1 MKPFNIAQVLADAGV
16 NNDTSARKQ
25 IEYIPI
31 GQIEADP
38 GNFYD
43 LPKLEEL
50 ANSISIIG
58 LQEPVVVR
66 PVEDGRYR
74 IISGHRRTA
83 ALRILIDRGEHD
95 DKVMCIVERQQESEA
110 LTQLKL
116 IMGNSENRVL
126 TSAEQARQVE
136 ETQQLIYQLKQ
147 EGFDFP
153 GRVRDYVSDICKIS
167 TGKIARLK
175 VIRDGLAAEF
185 VPSYESGE
193 LSESTAY
200 ELSRMSQDEQNIIF
214 SVHGDKKKQL
224 YSYSFSHIAKEM
236 QKASESI
243 PSKAC
248 PASVSGFACEEL
260 KARKTAAAKLH
271 SWESLVCK
279 ANTCCL
285 DCNCLPSCSHPCAEA
300 KGKQRALRKISKDAE
315 KESARR
321 VEEQR
326 QPAVDAITE
335 SWKRMCSLAKDKGI
349 DAKSVFT
356 ACRGWS
362 CPSDCDDMLKYAEG
376 QKKFA
381 FNDSMP
387 GNISYGSTRKL
398 IATADLL
405 GCSIDY
411 LLGRTDV
418 KGVADAPAADPEK
431 CVKVDTWHTGDPP
444 APGDYIGLIRYTE
457 KGRLVPDDVERK
469 EGQWLLSGLP
479 IDDAGITLVCWTKYP
494 KLPKSPL
501 NSAVPVSDVPAA
513 DPENVSTLT
522 PDSAYADSCI
532 TGMSGSGRCGAAH
545 YCSEPHDCCLQCDMD
560 CSARCGWIGSEE
572 DT

>member
-214 SVHGDKKKQL
+214 SVHGDKKKQF

-236 QKASESI
+236 QKAYESI

-248 PASVSGFACEEL
+248 PARDGCFTCEEL

-300 KGKQRALRKISKDAE
+300 KGKQRALRKVSKDAE

-335 SWKRMCSLAKDKGI
+335 SWKRMCSLAKEKGI
-349 DAKSVFT
+349 NANSVFT

-362 CPSDCDDMLKYAEG
+362 CPSDCEDMLKYAEG

-387 GNISYGSTRKL
+387 GMLSYETAKKL
-398 IATADLL
+398 VATADLL

-418 KGVADAPAADPEK
+418 KGLAAAPADESEK
-431 CVKVDTWHTGDPP
+431 CVKVDTWNTGDPP
-444 APGDYIGLIRYTE
+444 KPGWYICHIEVDGVDAPQYHKHWYGGKTWQGL
-457 KGRLVPDDVERK
+457 VDDIETVTH
-469 EGQWLLSGLP
+469 W
-479 IDDAGITLVCWTKYP
+479 
-494 KLPKSPL
+494 
-501 NSAVPVSDVPAA
+501 VPV
-513 DPENVSTLT
+513 L
-522 PDSAYADSCI
+522 
-532 TGMSGSGRCGAAH
+532 
-545 YCSEPHDCCLQCDMD
+545 
-560 CSARCGWIGSEE
+560 EE
-572 DT
+572 DE

>member
-1 MKPFNIAQVLADAGV
+1 MKSFNIAQVLADAGV

-43 LPKLEEL
+43 LPKLKEL

-175 VIRDGLAAEF
+175 VIRSQLVPGFLNLWEAGKLKDSVAYALAKQPPVRQNAVKHSQMDVPGRDEF
-185 VPSYESGE
+185 PC
-193 LSESTAY
+193 SEEWLEY
-200 ELSRMSQDEQNIIF
+200 IF
-214 SVHGDKKKQL
+214 SAMDKVESDCKQL
-224 YSYSFSHIAKEM
+224 SCDDTTLGNCDHVAVRVNRAASIGRFGSLPCSRCCKNCFSLQSCSFSCGHADGIKAERKAVEKAANQRAKEE
-236 QKASESI
+236 QKERDRPKKDILADVYSRV
-243 PSKAC
+243 K
-248 PASVSGFACEEL
+248 EL
-260 KARKTAAAKLH
+260 R
-271 SWESLVCK
+271 
-279 ANTCCL
+279 
-285 DCNCLPSCSHPCAEA
+285 
-300 KGKQRALRKISKDAE
+300 AE
-315 KESARR
+315 KEISAPDFCKASSGYDCKS
-321 VEEQR
+321 E
-326 QPAVDAITE
+326 
-335 SWKRMCSLAKDKGI
+335 I
-349 DAKSVFT
+349 DALSELESGKVQLT
-356 ACRGWS
+356 KRLPGGIW
-362 CPSDCDDMLKYAEG
+362 PDE
-376 QKKFA
+376 A
-381 FNDSMP
+381 F
-387 GNISYGSTRKL
+387 RL

-418 KGVADAPAADPEK
+418 KGVAAAPAAAPEKCVNVDTWHTGNPPDPGEYIVYGFWDGVEACCMATWHDDVWDMDTVYLDSVSAWAYPPHKAVPASDVHAADPGK
-431 CVKVDTWHTGDPP
+431 CVKVDTWHTGYPP
-444 APGDYIGLIRYTE
+444 EPGWYICRIEVDGVDAPQYHKHWYGGKTWQGL
-457 KGRLVPDDVERK
+457 VDDIETVTN
-469 EGQWLLSGLP
+469 W
-479 IDDAGITLVCWTKYP
+479 
-494 KLPKSPL
+494 
-501 NSAVPVSDVPAA
+501 VPV
-513 DPENVSTLT
+513 L
-522 PDSAYADSCI
+522 
-532 TGMSGSGRCGAAH
+532 
-545 YCSEPHDCCLQCDMD
+545 
-560 CSARCGWIGSEE
+560 EE
-572 DT
+572 DE

>member
-83 ALRILIDRGEHD
+83 ALRILNDRGEHD

-136 ETQQLIYQLKQ
+136 ETQQLIYQLKE

-236 QKASESI
+236 QKAYESI

-248 PASVSGFACEEL
+248 PARDGCFACEEL

-285 DCNCLPSCSHPCAEA
+285 DCNCLPSCTHPCVEA
-300 KGKQRALRKISKDAE
+300 KGKQRALRKVSKDAE

-362 CPSDCDDMLKYAEG
+362 CPSDSDDLTKYAEG
-376 QKKFA
+376 NRKFA

-387 GNISYGSTRKL
+387 GNLPYESARKL

-418 KGVADAPAADPEK
+418 KGLVATPAAEPEK
-431 CVKVDTWHTGDPP
+431 CVKVDTWHTGSPP
-444 APGDYIGLIRYTE
+444 APGCYIAYGLWDGEEACDMAAWYDDEWDMDTVCLDSISAWAYP
-457 KGRLVPDDVERK
+457 PDR
-469 EGQWLLSGLP
+469 
-479 IDDAGITLVCWTKYP
+479 
-494 KLPKSPL
+494 
-501 NSAVPVSDVPAA
+501 AVPASDVPDAE
-513 DPENVSTLT
+513 PEKCVKFDTWH
-522 PDSAYADSCI
+522 
-532 TGMSGSGRCGAAH
+532 TGNPP
-545 YCSEPHDCCLQCDMD
+545 EP
-560 CSARCGWIGSEE
+560 GWYICRIEVDGVDKPQYHKHWYGGKTWQGLVDDIETVTHWVPVLEE
-572 DT
+572 DE

>member
-136 ETQQLIYQLKQ
+136 ETQQLIYQLKE

-167 TGKIARLK
+167 TGKIARLN
-175 VIRDGLAAEF
+175 VIRSQLVPGFLNLWEAGKLKDSVAYALAKQPPVRQNAVKHFQMDGPGRDEFPCSEDWLENIFSAMDKVESDCKLLSCDDTTLGNCDHVTVRVNRAASIGRYGWMSCHLCCKDCAFLQGCSFSCGNADGIKAEKKAVEKAANQRAKEEQKERDRPKKDILADVYSRVKDLRAEKAISAPDF
-185 VPSYESGE
+185 CKTSSGYDCKSEIDALSDLESGKVQ
-193 LSESTAY
+193 LTKR
-200 ELSRMSQDEQNIIF
+200 LPGGIWPDE
-214 SVHGDKKKQL
+214 
-224 YSYSFSHIAKEM
+224 
-236 QKASESI
+236 
-243 PSKAC
+243 
-248 PASVSGFACEEL
+248 
-260 KARKTAAAKLH
+260 
-271 SWESLVCK
+271 
-279 ANTCCL
+279 
-285 DCNCLPSCSHPCAEA
+285 
-300 KGKQRALRKISKDAE
+300 
-315 KESARR
+315 
-321 VEEQR
+321 
-326 QPAVDAITE
+326 
-335 SWKRMCSLAKDKGI
+335 
-349 DAKSVFT
+349 
-356 ACRGWS
+356 
-362 CPSDCDDMLKYAEG
+362 
-376 QKKFA
+376 A
-381 FNDSMP
+381 F
-387 GNISYGSTRKL
+387 RL

-418 KGVADAPAADPEK
+418 KGVAAAPAAYPEK
-431 CVKVDTWHTGDPP
+431 CVKVDTWNTGDPP
-444 APGDYIGLIRYTE
+444 EPGDYIGLIRYTE
-457 KGRLVPDDVERK
+457 KGRLVPDEVERK

-494 KLPKSPL
+494 ELPKSPL
-501 NSAVPVSDVPAA
+501 NSAVPVSDVPVS

-522 PDSAYADSCI
+522 PDSSYEDSCI
-532 TGMSGSGRCGAAH
+532 TGMSSSGRCGAAH
-545 YCSEPHDCCLQCDMD
+545 YCSEPHDCCLQCDKD
-560 CSARCGWIGSEE
+560 CTARCGWICNEE
-572 DT
+572 DA

>member
-16 NNDTSARKQ
+16 NSDTSARKQ

-50 ANSISIIG
+50 ANSISLIG

-66 PVEDGRYR
+66 PVEDDRYR

-175 VIRDGLAAEF
+175 VIRDGLADCFRE
-185 VPSYESGE
+185 SYESGA
-193 LSESTAY
+193 LGESTAY
-200 ELSRMSQDEQNIIF
+200 ELARMSNTDQTIIF
-214 SVHGDKKKQL
+214 SSYKGKENTLYAGTVSNIATQMEKAKK
-224 YSYSFSHIAKEM
+224 
-236 QKASESI
+236 SI
-243 PSKAC
+243 PSSSCKSLGYFC
-248 PASVSGFACEEL
+248 PEL
-260 KARKTAAAKLH
+260 ANRKNQAAKLS
-271 SWESLVCK
+271 SWNALSCK
-279 ANTCCL
+279 ENTCCL
-285 DCNCLPSCSHPCAEA
+285 DCWYLQNCTHPCAEA
-300 KGKQRALRKISKDAE
+300 KAKQKELRKVSKDAE

-335 SWKRMCSLAKDKGI
+335 SWKRMCSLANDKGI

-362 CPSDCDDMLKYAEG
+362 CSSDPDDLTKYAEG
-376 QKKFA
+376 NRKFA

-387 GNISYGSTRKL
+387 GNLPYESARKL

-418 KGVADAPAADPEK
+418 KGLAATPAAEPEK
-431 CVKVDTWHTGDPP
+431 CVNIDTWHTGEPP
-444 APGDYIGLIRYTE
+444 EPGDYIGLIRYTE
-457 KGRLVPDDVERK
+457 KGRLVPDEVERK
-469 EGQWLLSGLP
+469 EGQWLLSGFPIEDGDITIVFWTEYPELP
-479 IDDAGITLVCWTKYP
+479 TST
-494 KLPKSPL
+494 L
-501 NSAVPVSDVPAA
+501 NSSAPVSDVPAV
-513 DPENVSTLT
+513 DSENVSTLT
-522 PDSAYADSCI
+522 PDSAYEDSCI

-545 YCSEPHDCCLQCDMD
+545 YCSEPHDCCLQCDKD
-560 CSARCGWIGSEE
+560 CSARCGWIGSKE

>member
-66 PVEDGRYR
+66 PVDDGRYR

-167 TGKIARLK
+167 TGKIARLN
-175 VIRDGLAAEF
+175 VIRSQLVPGFLNLWEAGKLKDSVAYALAKQPPVRQNAVKHFQMDGPGRDEF
-185 VPSYESGE
+185 PC
-193 LSESTAY
+193 SEDWL
-200 ELSRMSQDEQNIIF
+200 ENIF
-214 SVHGDKKKQL
+214 SAMDKVESDCKQL
-224 YSYSFSHIAKEM
+224 SCDDSTLGNCDHVAVRVNMAAFIGRYGWISCFRCCKDCASLQGCSFSCGHADGIKAERKAVEKAANQRAKEE
-236 QKASESI
+236 QKERDRPKKDILADVYSRV
-243 PSKAC
+243 K
-248 PASVSGFACEEL
+248 EL
-260 KARKTAAAKLH
+260 R
-271 SWESLVCK
+271 
-279 ANTCCL
+279 
-285 DCNCLPSCSHPCAEA
+285 
-300 KGKQRALRKISKDAE
+300 AE
-315 KESARR
+315 KEISAPDFCKASSGYDCKS
-321 VEEQR
+321 E
-326 QPAVDAITE
+326 
-335 SWKRMCSLAKDKGI
+335 I
-349 DAKSVFT
+349 DALSELEAGKVQLT
-356 ACRGWS
+356 KRLPGGIW
-362 CPSDCDDMLKYAEG
+362 PDE
-376 QKKFA
+376 A
-381 FNDSMP
+381 F
-387 GNISYGSTRKL
+387 RL

-418 KGVADAPAADPEK
+418 KDVAAAPSADPEK
-431 CVKVDTWHTGDPP
+431 CVKVDTWHTGTPP
-444 APGDYIGLIRYTE
+444 KPGDYIAYGFWDGEEACDMATWNEDGWDMDTVCLDSISAWAYP
-457 KGRLVPDDVERK
+457 PDK
-469 EGQWLLSGLP
+469 
-479 IDDAGITLVCWTKYP
+479 
-494 KLPKSPL
+494 
-501 NSAVPVSDVPAA
+501 AVPVSEAPAYEPEKCVKVDTWHTGTPPDPGWYICRIEVDGVDAPQYHKHWYGGRTWQGLVDDIETVTHWVPVLEG
-513 DPENVSTLT
+513 DE
-522 PDSAYADSCI
+522 
-532 TGMSGSGRCGAAH
+532 
-545 YCSEPHDCCLQCDMD
+545 
-560 CSARCGWIGSEE
+560 
-572 DT
+572 

>member
-43 LPKLEEL
+43 LPKLAEL

-175 VIRDGLAAEF
+175 VIRDGLAAVF

-285 DCNCLPSCSHPCAEA
+285 DCNCLPSCTHPCVEA
-300 KGKQRALRKISKDAE
+300 KGKQRALRKVSKDAE

-326 QPAVDAITE
+326 RPAVDAITE

-356 ACRGWS
+356 ICRGWS

-381 FNDSMP
+381 FNDPMP
-387 GNISYGSTRKL
+387 GNLPYESTRKL

-418 KGVADAPAADPEK
+418 KGVAAAPAAEPEK
-431 CVKVDTWHTGDPP
+431 CVKVDTWHTGEPP
-444 APGDYIGLIRYTE
+444 EPGTYIGLIRYTAT
-457 KGRLVPDDVERK
+457 GSLVPDEVER
-469 EGQWLLSGLP
+469 EDGQWLLCGLP
-479 IDDAGITLVCWTKYP
+479 IDDADFTVVCWTEYP
-494 KLPKSPL
+494 ELPESPL
-501 NSAVPVSDVPAA
+501 NSAVPASDVPAA
-513 DPENVSTLT
+513 DYENVSTLT
-522 PDSAYADSCI
+522 PDSAYEDSCI
-532 TGMSGSGRCGAAH
+532 TGMSGSGRCGAAY
-545 YCSEPHDCCLQCDMD
+545 YCSEPHDCCLQCDKD
-560 CSARCGWIGSEE
+560 CTARCGWIGSKE

>member
-167 TGKIARLK
+167 TGKIARLN
-175 VIRDGLAAEF
+175 VIRSQLVPGFLNLWEAGKLKDSVAYALAKQPPVRQNAVKHSQMDGPGRDEF
-185 VPSYESGE
+185 PC
-193 LSESTAY
+193 SEDWL
-200 ELSRMSQDEQNIIF
+200 ENIF
-214 SVHGDKKKQL
+214 SAMDKVESDCKQL
-224 YSYSFSHIAKEM
+224 SCADTTLGTCDHVAVRVNRAASISRYSWMPCHRCCKDCASLQGCSFSCGHADGIKAERKAVEKAANQRAKEE
-236 QKASESI
+236 QKERDRPKKDILADVYSRV
-243 PSKAC
+243 K
-248 PASVSGFACEEL
+248 EL
-260 KARKTAAAKLH
+260 R
-271 SWESLVCK
+271 
-279 ANTCCL
+279 
-285 DCNCLPSCSHPCAEA
+285 
-300 KGKQRALRKISKDAE
+300 AE
-315 KESARR
+315 KEISA
-321 VEEQR
+321 
-326 QPAVDAITE
+326 PDFCKASSGYDCE
-335 SWKRMCSLAKDKGI
+335 SEI
-349 DAKSVFT
+349 DALSELESGKVQLT
-356 ACRGWS
+356 KRLPGGIW
-362 CPSDCDDMLKYAEG
+362 PDE
-376 QKKFA
+376 A
-381 FNDSMP
+381 F
-387 GNISYGSTRKL
+387 RL

-418 KGVADAPAADPEK
+418 KGVADAPAAEREK
-431 CVKVDTWHTGDPP
+431 CVKVDTWHTGNPP
-444 APGDYIGLIRYTE
+444 APGDYIAYGLLGGEEACDVATWYEDGWDMDTVCLDSISAWAYP
-457 KGRLVPDDVERK
+457 PDK
-469 EGQWLLSGLP
+469 
-479 IDDAGITLVCWTKYP
+479 
-494 KLPKSPL
+494 
-501 NSAVPVSDVPAA
+501 AVPVSNVPAA

-522 PDSAYADSCI
+522 PDSAYEDCCI
-532 TGMSGSGRCGAAH
+532 TGMSGSGRCCSAY
-545 YCSEPHDCCLQCDMD
+545 YCSEPHDCCLQCDED
-560 CSARCGWIGSEE
+560 CNIRCGWIGSKE
-572 DT
+572 DA

>member
-16 NNDTSARKQ
+16 NSDTSARKQ

-95 DKVMCIVERQQESEA
+95 DKVMCIVERQQKSEA

-153 GRVRDYVSDICKIS
+153 GRVRDWVSDICKIS
-167 TGKIARLK
+167 TGKIARLN
-175 VIRDGLAAEF
+175 VIRSQLVPGFLNLWEAGKLKDSVAYALAKQPPVRQNAVKHSQMDVLGRDEF
-185 VPSYESGE
+185 PC
-193 LSESTAY
+193 SE
-200 ELSRMSQDEQNIIF
+200 EWLENIF
-214 SVHGDKKKQL
+214 SAMDKVESDCKLLSCDDTTLGNCDHVAVRVNRAASISRYGWMSCCTRCCKDCASLQNC
-224 YSYSFSHIAKEM
+224 SFSCGHADGIKAERKAVEKAANQRAKEE
-236 QKASESI
+236 QKERDRPKKDILADVYSRV
-243 PSKAC
+243 K
-248 PASVSGFACEEL
+248 EL
-260 KARKTAAAKLH
+260 R
-271 SWESLVCK
+271 
-279 ANTCCL
+279 
-285 DCNCLPSCSHPCAEA
+285 
-300 KGKQRALRKISKDAE
+300 AE
-315 KESARR
+315 KEISAPDFCKASSGYGCKS
-321 VEEQR
+321 E
-326 QPAVDAITE
+326 
-335 SWKRMCSLAKDKGI
+335 I
-349 DAKSVFT
+349 DALTDLESGKVQLT
-356 ACRGWS
+356 KRLPGGIW
-362 CPSDCDDMLKYAEG
+362 PDE
-376 QKKFA
+376 A
-381 FNDSMP
+381 F
-387 GNISYGSTRKL
+387 RL

-418 KGVADAPAADPEK
+418 KGVAAAPAAEPEK
-431 CVKVDTWHTGDPP
+431 CVKVDTWHTGEPP
-444 APGDYIGLIRYTE
+444 EPGAYIGLIRYTAT
-457 KGRLVPDDVERK
+457 GSLVPDEVER
-469 EGQWLLSGLP
+469 EDGQWLLCGLP
-479 IDDAGITLVCWTKYP
+479 IDDADFTVVCWTEYP
-494 KLPKSPL
+494 ELPQSPL
-501 NSAVPVSDVPAA
+501 NSA
-513 DPENVSTLT
+513 
-522 PDSAYADSCI
+522 CI
-532 TGMSGSGRCGAAH
+532 TGMSPSGHCGSAA
-545 YCSEPHDCCLQCDMD
+545 YCDNDATCCLQCDEK
-560 CSARCGWIGSEE
+560 CSARCGWIGSKE
-572 DT
+572 DS

>member
-83 ALRILIDRGEHD
+83 ALHILIDRGEHD

-167 TGKIARLK
+167 TGKIARLN
-175 VIRDGLAAEF
+175 VIRNQLIPNFMKLWESGAINDSVAYILAGQVPKRQKAVWSAQTGDGKKTFKCTADWLVSIFGDMDYVEEVYGKLTCQKNSTSVCDFRDCLLMRAAGLGQYYSLRYECRGCCKTCSSLLNCKHSCPRAADAKNKKKDVAKAAELKAAEDKKAREQSI
-185 VPSYESGE
+185 VDMIAKCYSRVGQLRAEHGISEEDYLKAADGYCTISNTEDLRRMESGE
-193 LSESTAY
+193 
-200 ELSRMSQDEQNIIF
+200 
-214 SVHGDKKKQL
+214 
-224 YSYSFSHIAKEM
+224 
-236 QKASESI
+236 
-243 PSKAC
+243 
-248 PASVSGFACEEL
+248 
-260 KARKTAAAKLH
+260 
-271 SWESLVCK
+271 
-279 ANTCCL
+279 
-285 DCNCLPSCSHPCAEA
+285 
-300 KGKQRALRKISKDAE
+300 
-315 KESARR
+315 
-321 VEEQR
+321 
-326 QPAVDAITE
+326 
-335 SWKRMCSLAKDKGI
+335 
-349 DAKSVFT
+349 
-356 ACRGWS
+356 CRI
-362 CPSDCDDMLKYAEG
+362 
-376 QKKFA
+376 
-381 FNDSMP
+381 NDYLP
-387 GNISYGSTRKL
+387 GNLYRGTAMAL
-398 IATADLL
+398 VATADLL

-418 KGVADAPAADPEK
+418 KGIADAPAAEPEK
-431 CVKVDTWHTGDPP
+431 CVKVDTWYTGDPP
-444 APGDYIGLIRYTE
+444 EPGDYIAYGLWDGDEACYMATWDDDGWDMGTVCLDSISAWAYP
-457 KGRLVPDDVERK
+457 PDR
-469 EGQWLLSGLP
+469 
-479 IDDAGITLVCWTKYP
+479 
-494 KLPKSPL
+494 
-501 NSAVPVSDVPAA
+501 AVPASDVPAA
-513 DPENVSTLT
+513 DPGNVSTLT
-522 PDSAYADSCI
+522 PDSAYEDSCI

-545 YCSEPHDCCLQCDMD
+545 YCSEPHDCCLQCDKD
-560 CSARCGWIGSEE
+560 CSARCGWIGRKE
-572 DT
+572 DA

>member
-110 LTQLKL
+110 LTLLKL

-153 GRVRDYVSDICKIS
+153 GRVRDWVAEICKIS
-167 TGKIARLK
+167 TGKIARLN
-175 VIRDGLAAEF
+175 VIRSQLVPGFLNLWEAGKLKDSVAYALAKQPPVRQHAVKHSQMDGPGRDEFPCSEDWLENIFLAMDK
-185 VPSYESGE
+185 VES
-193 LSESTAY
+193 
-200 ELSRMSQDEQNIIF
+200 DC
-214 SVHGDKKKQL
+214 KQL
-224 YSYSFSHIAKEM
+224 SCDDTTLGNCDHVAVRVNRAASIGRFGSFPCSRCCKKCFSLQRCSFSCGHADGIKAKRKAVEKAANQRAKEE
-236 QKASESI
+236 QEDRDRPKKDILADVYSRV
-243 PSKAC
+243 K
-248 PASVSGFACEEL
+248 EL
-260 KARKTAAAKLH
+260 R
-271 SWESLVCK
+271 
-279 ANTCCL
+279 
-285 DCNCLPSCSHPCAEA
+285 
-300 KGKQRALRKISKDAE
+300 AE
-315 KESARR
+315 KEISAPDFCKASSGYNCKS
-321 VEEQR
+321 E
-326 QPAVDAITE
+326 
-335 SWKRMCSLAKDKGI
+335 I
-349 DAKSVFT
+349 DA
-356 ACRGWS
+356 
-362 CPSDCDDMLKYAEG
+362 LAELESG
-376 QKKFA
+376 KVQLTKRLPGGIWPDEA
-381 FNDSMP
+381 F
-387 GNISYGSTRKL
+387 RL

-418 KGVADAPAADPEK
+418 KGVAAAPTAEPEK
-431 CVKVDTWHTGDPP
+431 CVKVDTWHTGTPQTPDY
-444 APGDYIGLIRYTE
+444 YIGLIRYTK
-457 KGRLVPDDVERK
+457 KGSLVPKKIEWRD
-469 EGQWLLSGLP
+469 GQWLMFSIP
-479 IDDAGITLVCWTKYP
+479 IENTDITVALWAEFP
-494 KLPKSPL
+494 KLPESPL
-501 NSAVPVSDVPAA
+501 N
-513 DPENVSTLT
+513 
-522 PDSAYADSCI
+522 DSCI
-532 TGMSGSGRCGAAH
+532 TGMSPSGHCGSAA
-545 YCSEPHDCCLQCDMD
+545 YCDNDATCCLQCDDD
-560 CSARCGWIGSEE
+560 CSIRCGWIGSKE
-572 DT
+572 DA

>member
-66 PVEDGRYR
+66 HVEDGRYR

-167 TGKIARLK
+167 TGKIARLQ
-175 VIRDGLAAEF
+175 VIRNQLIPNFMKLWEAGTINDSVAYILAGQVPKRQKAVWSAQTCDGKKPFKCTADWLVSIFGDMDHVEEVYGKLSCQENSTSVCDYKDCLLNHAAGLGQYKSLRYECRGCCKTCSYLLNCKHSCPRAADTKKEKKDVAKAAELRAAEDEKARNQPIVDMIAKCYSRVGQLRAEHGISEEDYLRTSDRYCNSF
-185 VPSYESGE
+185 NAEALRRMESGE
-193 LSESTAY
+193 CSSTDHLPGYLNVSTA
-200 ELSRMSQDEQNIIF
+200 RN
-214 SVHGDKKKQL
+214 
-224 YSYSFSHIAKEM
+224 
-236 QKASESI
+236 
-243 PSKAC
+243 
-248 PASVSGFACEEL
+248 
-260 KARKTAAAKLH
+260 
-271 SWESLVCK
+271 
-279 ANTCCL
+279 
-285 DCNCLPSCSHPCAEA
+285 
-300 KGKQRALRKISKDAE
+300 
-315 KESARR
+315 
-321 VEEQR
+321 
-326 QPAVDAITE
+326 
-335 SWKRMCSLAKDKGI
+335 
-349 DAKSVFT
+349 
-356 ACRGWS
+356 
-362 CPSDCDDMLKYAEG
+362 
-376 QKKFA
+376 
-381 FNDSMP
+381 
-387 GNISYGSTRKL
+387 L

-411 LLGRTDV
+411 
-418 KGVADAPAADPEK
+418 
-431 CVKVDTWHTGDPP
+431 
-444 APGDYIGLIRYTE
+444 
-457 KGRLVPDDVERK
+457 
-469 EGQWLLSGLP
+469 
-479 IDDAGITLVCWTKYP
+479 
-494 KLPKSPL
+494 
-501 NSAVPVSDVPAA
+501 
-513 DPENVSTLT
+513 
-522 PDSAYADSCI
+522 
-532 TGMSGSGRCGAAH
+532 
-545 YCSEPHDCCLQCDMD
+545 
-560 CSARCGWIGSEE
+560 
-572 DT
+572 

>member
-25 IEYIPI
+25 IEYISI
-31 GQIEADP
+31 GQIESDP

-167 TGKIARLK
+167 TGKIARLN
-175 VIRDGLAAEF
+175 VIRNQLIPNFMKLWEAGAINDSVAYILAGQVPKRQKAVWSAQTGDGKKAFKCTADWLVSTFGDMDYVEEVYGKLTCQENSTSVCDYKDCLLNYAAGLGQYKSLRYECRGCCKTCSSLLNCKHSCPRAADAKKEKKD
-185 VPSYESGE
+185 VAKAAQLRAVEDEKARNQLIVDMIAKCYSRVGQLRSERGISEEDYLKTADGYCASSNTEALRRMESGE
-193 LSESTAY
+193 CSSTD
-200 ELSRMSQDEQNIIF
+200 RMPCFLGVNTT
-214 SVHGDKKKQL
+214 
-224 YSYSFSHIAKEM
+224 
-236 QKASESI
+236 
-243 PSKAC
+243 
-248 PASVSGFACEEL
+248 
-260 KARKTAAAKLH
+260 KT
-271 SWESLVCK
+271 
-279 ANTCCL
+279 
-285 DCNCLPSCSHPCAEA
+285 
-300 KGKQRALRKISKDAE
+300 
-315 KESARR
+315 
-321 VEEQR
+321 
-326 QPAVDAITE
+326 
-335 SWKRMCSLAKDKGI
+335 
-349 DAKSVFT
+349 
-356 ACRGWS
+356 
-362 CPSDCDDMLKYAEG
+362 
-376 QKKFA
+376 
-381 FNDSMP
+381 
-387 GNISYGSTRKL
+387 L

-418 KGVADAPAADPEK
+418 KGVAEAPASEPEK

-444 APGDYIGLIRYTE
+444 APGRYIAYGLWDEEEACDMATWNEDGWDMDTVCLDSISAWTYPPDRTAPDSDAPAAGPEQCVKVDTWNTGNPPQPGWYICRIEVDGVDAPQYHKHWYGGKTWQ
-457 KGRLVPDDVERK
+457 GLVDDIETVTH
-469 EGQWLLSGLP
+469 W
-479 IDDAGITLVCWTKYP
+479 
-494 KLPKSPL
+494 
-501 NSAVPVSDVPAA
+501 VPV
-513 DPENVSTLT
+513 L
-522 PDSAYADSCI
+522 
-532 TGMSGSGRCGAAH
+532 
-545 YCSEPHDCCLQCDMD
+545 
-560 CSARCGWIGSEE
+560 EE
-572 DT
+572 GE

>member
-50 ANSISIIG
+50 ANSITIIG

-167 TGKIARLK
+167 TGKIARLN
-175 VIRDGLAAEF
+175 VIRNQLIPNFMKLWEAGTINDSVAYILAGHTPKRQKAVWSAQTGDGKKAFKCTSDWLVSIFGDMDHVREVYGKLTCQENSTSVCDFKDCLLNYAAGLGQYKSLRYECRGCCKTC
-185 VPSYESGE
+185 SYLLNCKHSCPRAADAKKEKKDVAKAAQLRAVEDEKARNQPIVDMIAKCYSRVGQLRAERGISVEDYLKTSDGYCNSSKTEALRRMESGE
-193 LSESTAY
+193 CSSTDHLPGFLSVSTA
-200 ELSRMSQDEQNIIF
+200 RD
-214 SVHGDKKKQL
+214 
-224 YSYSFSHIAKEM
+224 
-236 QKASESI
+236 
-243 PSKAC
+243 
-248 PASVSGFACEEL
+248 
-260 KARKTAAAKLH
+260 
-271 SWESLVCK
+271 
-279 ANTCCL
+279 
-285 DCNCLPSCSHPCAEA
+285 
-300 KGKQRALRKISKDAE
+300 
-315 KESARR
+315 
-321 VEEQR
+321 
-326 QPAVDAITE
+326 
-335 SWKRMCSLAKDKGI
+335 
-349 DAKSVFT
+349 
-356 ACRGWS
+356 
-362 CPSDCDDMLKYAEG
+362 
-376 QKKFA
+376 
-381 FNDSMP
+381 
-387 GNISYGSTRKL
+387 L

-411 LLGRTDV
+411 LLGRTNV
-418 KGVADAPAADPEK
+418 KGVAEAPAAEPDK

-444 APGDYIGLIRYTE
+444 EPSDYIGLIRYTE
-457 KGRLVPDDVERK
+457 KGRLVPDEVERK

-479 IDDAGITLVCWTKYP
+479 IDDAGITLVCWTEYP
-494 KLPKSPL
+494 ELPKSPL

-522 PDSAYADSCI
+522 PDSAYEDSCI

-545 YCSEPHDCCLQCDMD
+545 YCSEPHNCCLQCDKD
-560 CSARCGWIGSEE
+560 CSARCGWIGSKE
-572 DT
+572 DG

>member
-43 LPKLEEL
+43 LPKLDEL

-136 ETQQLIYQLKQ
+136 ETQQLIYQLKK

-167 TGKIARLK
+167 TGKIARLQ
-175 VIRDGLAAEF
+175 VIRSQLVPGFLNLWEAGKLKDAVAYALAKQPPVRQNAVKHFQMDGPGRDEF
-185 VPSYESGE
+185 PC
-193 LSESTAY
+193 SEDWL
-200 ELSRMSQDEQNIIF
+200 ENIF
-214 SVHGDKKKQL
+214 SAMDKVEADCKQFSCDDTTL
-224 YSYSFSHIAKEM
+224 GNCDHVAVRVNRAASIGRYSWMSCTRCCKDCASLQSCSFSCGHADGIKAERKAVEKAANQRAKEE
-236 QKASESI
+236 QKERDRPKKDILADVYSRV
-243 PSKAC
+243 K
-248 PASVSGFACEEL
+248 
-260 KARKTAAAKLH
+260 
-271 SWESLVCK
+271 
-279 ANTCCL
+279 
-285 DCNCLPSCSHPCAEA
+285 
-300 KGKQRALRKISKDAE
+300 ALRAE
-315 KESARR
+315 KEISAPDFCKASSGYDCKS
-321 VEEQR
+321 E
-326 QPAVDAITE
+326 
-335 SWKRMCSLAKDKGI
+335 I
-349 DAKSVFT
+349 DAL
-356 ACRGWS
+356 
-362 CPSDCDDMLKYAEG
+362 SDLESGKVQLTKRLPGGIWPDE
-376 QKKFA
+376 A
-381 FNDSMP
+381 F
-387 GNISYGSTRKL
+387 RL

-418 KGVADAPAADPEK
+418 KGVSEAPAAESEK
-431 CVKVDTWHTGDPP
+431 CVKVDTWHTGEPP
-444 APGDYIGLIRYTE
+444 EPGTYIGLIRYTAT
-457 KGRLVPDDVERK
+457 GILVPDEVER
-469 EGQWLLSGLP
+469 EDGQWLLCGLP
-479 IDDAGITLVCWTKYP
+479 IDDVDFTLVCWTEYP
-494 KLPKSPL
+494 ELPKSPL
-501 NSAVPVSDVPAA
+501 NCAVPVPDVPAA

-522 PDSAYADSCI
+522 PDSAYEDSCI

-545 YCSEPHDCCLQCDMD
+545 YCSEPHDCCLQCDKD
-560 CSARCGWIGSEE
+560 CSARCGWIGNEE

>member
-136 ETQQLIYQLKQ
+136 ETQQLIYQLKE

-175 VIRDGLAAEF
+175 VIRDGLADCFRE
-185 VPSYESGE
+185 SYESGA
-193 LSESTAY
+193 LGESTAY
-200 ELSRMSQDEQNIIF
+200 ELARMSNTDQTIIF
-214 SVHGDKKKQL
+214 SSYKGKENTLYASTVSNIATQMEKAKK
-224 YSYSFSHIAKEM
+224 
-236 QKASESI
+236 SI
-243 PSKAC
+243 PSSSCKSLGYFC
-248 PASVSGFACEEL
+248 PEL
-260 KARKTAAAKLH
+260 ANRKNQAAKLH
-271 SWESLVCK
+271 SLESLSCK
-279 ANTCCL
+279 ENTCCL
-285 DCNCLPSCSHPCAEA
+285 DCWCLQNCTHPCAEA
-300 KGKQRALRKISKDAE
+300 KAKQKELRKVSKDAE

-335 SWKRMCSLAKDKGI
+335 SWKRMCSLANDKGI

-362 CPSDCDDMLKYAEG
+362 CSSDSDDLTKYAEG
-376 QKKFA
+376 NRKFA

-387 GNISYGSTRKL
+387 GNLPYESARKL

-418 KGVADAPAADPEK
+418 KGVADSPAVYPEK
-431 CVKVDTWHTGDPP
+431 CVKVDTWHTGEPP
-444 APGDYIGLIRYTE
+444 APGDYIAYGFWDDDEACDMATWHEDGWDMYTVC
-457 KGRLVPDDVERK
+457 LDSISAWAYPPDK
-469 EGQWLLSGLP
+469 
-479 IDDAGITLVCWTKYP
+479 
-494 KLPKSPL
+494 
-501 NSAVPVSDVPAA
+501 AVPVSEAPAYEPEKCVKVDTWHTGTPPDPGWYICRIEVDGVDAPQYHKHWYGGRTWQGLVDDIETVTHWVPVLEG
-513 DPENVSTLT
+513 DE
-522 PDSAYADSCI
+522 
-532 TGMSGSGRCGAAH
+532 
-545 YCSEPHDCCLQCDMD
+545 
-560 CSARCGWIGSEE
+560 
-572 DT
+572 

>member
-38 GNFYD
+38 GNFYA

-83 ALRILIDRGEHD
+83 ALRILIERGDHD

-136 ETQQLIYQLKQ
+136 ETQQLIYQLKK
-147 EGFDFP
+147 EGFDFS

-167 TGKIARLK
+167 TGKIARLN
-175 VIRDGLAAEF
+175 VIRSQLVPGFLNIWEAGKLKDSVAYALAKQPPVRQNAVKHFQMDGPGRDEFPCSEDWLENIFSEMDKVESDCKLLSCDDTTLGNCDHVAVRVNRAASIGRYGWISCIRCCKDCASLQSCSFSCGHADGIKAEKKAVEKAANQRAKEEQKERDRPKKDILADVYSRVKDLRAEKAISAPDF
-185 VPSYESGE
+185 CKASSGYDCKSEIDALAELESGKVQ
-193 LSESTAY
+193 LTKR
-200 ELSRMSQDEQNIIF
+200 LPGGIWPDE
-214 SVHGDKKKQL
+214 
-224 YSYSFSHIAKEM
+224 
-236 QKASESI
+236 
-243 PSKAC
+243 
-248 PASVSGFACEEL
+248 
-260 KARKTAAAKLH
+260 
-271 SWESLVCK
+271 
-279 ANTCCL
+279 
-285 DCNCLPSCSHPCAEA
+285 
-300 KGKQRALRKISKDAE
+300 
-315 KESARR
+315 
-321 VEEQR
+321 
-326 QPAVDAITE
+326 
-335 SWKRMCSLAKDKGI
+335 
-349 DAKSVFT
+349 
-356 ACRGWS
+356 
-362 CPSDCDDMLKYAEG
+362 
-376 QKKFA
+376 A
-381 FNDSMP
+381 F
-387 GNISYGSTRKL
+387 RL

-418 KGVADAPAADPEK
+418 KGVPAAPAAEPEK
-431 CVKVDTWHTGDPP
+431 CVKVDTWHTGEPP
-444 APGDYIGLIRYTE
+444 KPGDYIGLIRYTE
-457 KGRLVPDDVERK
+457 KGRLVPDEVERK

-479 IDDAGITLVCWTKYP
+479 IDDAGITLVCWTEYP
-494 KLPKSPL
+494 ELPKSSL
-501 NSAVPVSDVPAA
+501 NSAIPASDVPNAA
-513 DPENVSTLT
+513 SDNVSTLT
-522 PDSAYADSCI
+522 PDSAYEDSCI

-545 YCSEPHDCCLQCDMD
+545 YCSEPHDCCLQCDKD
-560 CSARCGWIGSEE
+560 CSARCGWIGNEE
-572 DT
+572 DA

>member
-285 DCNCLPSCSHPCAEA
+285 DCNCLPSCTHPCMEA
-300 KGKQRALRKISKDAE
+300 KGKQRALRKVSKDAE

-376 QKKFA
+376 QKKIA
-381 FNDSMP
+381 FNDPMP
-387 GNISYGSTRKL
+387 GMLSYETAKKL
-398 IATADLL
+398 IVTADLL

-418 KGVADAPAADPEK
+418 KDVAAAPAADPEK

-444 APGDYIGLIRYTE
+444 EPGDYIAYGLWDDEEACDMATWHDDGWDMDIVCFDSISAWTYP
-457 KGRLVPDDVERK
+457 PDK
-469 EGQWLLSGLP
+469 
-479 IDDAGITLVCWTKYP
+479 
-494 KLPKSPL
+494 
-501 NSAVPVSDVPAA
+501 AVPVSEAPAYEPEKCAKVDTWNTGTPPKPGWYICRIEVDGVDAPQYHKHWYGGKTWQGLVDDIETVTHWVP
-513 DPENVSTLT
+513 VL
-522 PDSAYADSCI
+522 
-532 TGMSGSGRCGAAH
+532 
-545 YCSEPHDCCLQCDMD
+545 
-560 CSARCGWIGSEE
+560 EE
-572 DT
+572 GK

>member
-43 LPKLEEL
+43 LPKLEGL

-167 TGKIARLK
+167 TGKIARLQ
-175 VIRDGLAAEF
+175 VIRSQLVPGFLNLWEAGKLKDSVAYALAKQPPVRQNAVKHCQMDGPGRDEF
-185 VPSYESGE
+185 PC
-193 LSESTAY
+193 SEDWL
-200 ELSRMSQDEQNIIF
+200 ENIF
-214 SVHGDKKKQL
+214 SAMDKVESDCKQL
-224 YSYSFSHIAKEM
+224 SCDDTTLGNCDHVAVRVNRAASIGRYGWVSCFRCCKDCASLQSCSFSCVHADGVKAERKAVEKAANQRAKED
-236 QKASESI
+236 QKERDRPKKDILADVYSRV
-243 PSKAC
+243 K
-248 PASVSGFACEEL
+248 
-260 KARKTAAAKLH
+260 
-271 SWESLVCK
+271 
-279 ANTCCL
+279 
-285 DCNCLPSCSHPCAEA
+285 
-300 KGKQRALRKISKDAE
+300 ALRAE
-315 KESARR
+315 KEISATDFCKASSGYDCKS
-321 VEEQR
+321 E
-326 QPAVDAITE
+326 
-335 SWKRMCSLAKDKGI
+335 I
-349 DAKSVFT
+349 DA
-356 ACRGWS
+356 
-362 CPSDCDDMLKYAEG
+362 LAELESG
-376 QKKFA
+376 KVQLTKRLPGGIWPDEA
-381 FNDSMP
+381 F
-387 GNISYGSTRKL
+387 RL

-418 KGVADAPAADPEK
+418 KGVADAPAAEPEK

-444 APGDYIGLIRYTE
+444 EPGWYICRIDVDGVDAPQYHRHWYGGRAWQGL
-457 KGRLVPDDVERK
+457 VD
-469 EGQWLLSGLP
+469 
-479 IDDAGITLVCWTKYP
+479 GIETVTHW
-494 KLPKSPL
+494 
-501 NSAVPVSDVPAA
+501 VPV
-513 DPENVSTLT
+513 L
-522 PDSAYADSCI
+522 
-532 TGMSGSGRCGAAH
+532 
-545 YCSEPHDCCLQCDMD
+545 
-560 CSARCGWIGSEE
+560 EE
-572 DT
+572 DE

>member
-50 ANSISIIG
+50 ARSISIIG

-167 TGKIARLK
+167 TGKIARLN
-175 VIRDGLAAEF
+175 VIRSQLVPAFLNLWEAGKLKDSVAYALAKQQPVRQNAVKHNQMDGPGRDEF
-185 VPSYESGE
+185 PC
-193 LSESTAY
+193 SE
-200 ELSRMSQDEQNIIF
+200 EWLENIF
-214 SVHGDKKKQL
+214 SAMDKVESDCKQL
-224 YSYSFSHIAKEM
+224 SCADTTLGTCDHVYVRVIRAASLGRYGCLPCSRCCKDCASLQSCFFSCDHANGVKAERKAVEKAANQRAKEE
-236 QKASESI
+236 QKERDRPKKDILADVYSRV
-243 PSKAC
+243 K
-248 PASVSGFACEEL
+248 EL
-260 KARKTAAAKLH
+260 R
-271 SWESLVCK
+271 
-279 ANTCCL
+279 
-285 DCNCLPSCSHPCAEA
+285 
-300 KGKQRALRKISKDAE
+300 AE
-315 KESARR
+315 KEISAPDFCKASSGYDCKS
-321 VEEQR
+321 E
-326 QPAVDAITE
+326 
-335 SWKRMCSLAKDKGI
+335 I
-349 DAKSVFT
+349 DAL
-356 ACRGWS
+356 
-362 CPSDCDDMLKYAEG
+362 SDLESGKVQLTKRLPGGIWPDE
-376 QKKFA
+376 A
-381 FNDSMP
+381 F
-387 GNISYGSTRKL
+387 RL

-418 KGVADAPAADPEK
+418 KGVAEASADEPEK
-431 CVKVDTWHTGDPP
+431 CVNLDTWHTGTPP
-444 APGDYIGLIRYTE
+444 EPGKYVTMTRC
-457 KGRLVPDDVERK
+457 VPDADPIPEKAEYIDGKWFCFGVDAED
-469 EGQWLLSGLP
+469 SGII
-479 IDDAGITLVCWTKYP
+479 IDCWTEFP
-494 KLPKSPL
+494 KIKKPPI
-501 NSAVPVSDVPAA
+501 N
-513 DPENVSTLT
+513 N
-522 PDSAYADSCI
+522 SCI
-532 TGMSGSGRCGAAH
+532 TGMSPSGHCGSAA
-545 YCSEPHDCCLQCDMD
+545 YCQEPHTCCLQCDND
-560 CSARCGWIGSEE
+560 CNGRCGWIDAEKFK
-572 DT
+572 

>member
-214 SVHGDKKKQL
+214 SIHGDKKKQF

-236 QKASESI
+236 QKAYESI

-248 PASVSGFACEEL
+248 PAKDGCFACEEL

-285 DCNCLPSCSHPCAEA
+285 DCNCLPSCTHPCAEA
-300 KGKQRALRKISKDAE
+300 KGKQKALRKVSKDAE
-315 KESARR
+315 KERACR
-321 VEEQR
+321 VEAQR

-362 CPSDCDDMLKYAEG
+362 CLSDCDDMLKYAEG

-381 FNDSMP
+381 FNDPMP
-387 GNISYGSTRKL
+387 GNLPYESARKL

-411 LLGRTDV
+411 LLGR
-418 KGVADAPAADPEK
+418 ADTPTFAPAPASEPEK
-431 CVKVDTWHTGDPP
+431 CVNLDTWHTG
-444 APGDYIGLIRYTE
+444 APLEPDFYIGLIRYTE
-457 KGRLVPDDVERK
+457 KGSLVPEKVEWRN
-469 EGQWLLSGLP
+469 GQWLLSGVP
-479 IDDAGITLVCWTKYP
+479 IDDADITVACWTESP
-494 KLPKSPL
+494 NLLDSPL
-501 NSAVPVSDVPAA
+501 NGM
-513 DPENVSTLT
+513 
-522 PDSAYADSCI
+522 CI
-532 TGMSGSGRCGAAH
+532 TGMSPSGHCGAAA
-545 YCSEPHDCCLQCDMD
+545 YCDSDADCCLKCDER
-560 CSARCGWIGSEE
+560 CSIRCGWPDAEE
-572 DT
+572 TE

>member
-83 ALRILIDRGEHD
+83 ALRILIDRGDHD

-167 TGKIARLK
+167 TGKIARLQ
-175 VIRDGLAAEF
+175 VIRSQLVPAFLNLWEAGKLKDSVAYALAKQQPVRQNAVKHSQMDVQGYDEF
-185 VPSYESGE
+185 PC
-193 LSESTAY
+193 SE
-200 ELSRMSQDEQNIIF
+200 EWLENIF
-214 SVHGDKKKQL
+214 SAMDKVESDCKQL
-224 YSYSFSHIAKEM
+224 SCDDSTLGNCDHVAVRVNRAAFIGRYGWISCFRCCKDCASLQGCSFSCGHADGIKAERKAVEKAANQRAKEE
-236 QKASESI
+236 QKERDRPKKDILADVYSRV
-243 PSKAC
+243 K
-248 PASVSGFACEEL
+248 EL
-260 KARKTAAAKLH
+260 R
-271 SWESLVCK
+271 
-279 ANTCCL
+279 
-285 DCNCLPSCSHPCAEA
+285 
-300 KGKQRALRKISKDAE
+300 AE
-315 KESARR
+315 KEISAPDFCKASSGYDCKS
-321 VEEQR
+321 E
-326 QPAVDAITE
+326 
-335 SWKRMCSLAKDKGI
+335 I
-349 DAKSVFT
+349 DALSELEAGKVQLT
-356 ACRGWS
+356 KRLPGGIW
-362 CPSDCDDMLKYAEG
+362 PDE
-376 QKKFA
+376 A
-381 FNDSMP
+381 F
-387 GNISYGSTRKL
+387 RL

-418 KGVADAPAADPEK
+418 KDVAAAPSADPEK

-444 APGDYIGLIRYTE
+444 APGRYIAYGLWDEEEACDMADWYEDGWDMDTVCLDSISAWTYP
-457 KGRLVPDDVERK
+457 PDR
-469 EGQWLLSGLP
+469 
-479 IDDAGITLVCWTKYP
+479 
-494 KLPKSPL
+494 
-501 NSAVPVSDVPAA
+501 AVPVSDVPAG
-513 DPENVSTLT
+513 DHEDVSTLT
-522 PDSAYADSCI
+522 PDSAYEDSCI
-532 TGMSGSGRCGAAH
+532 TGMSGSGRCGAAY
-545 YCSEPHDCCLQCDMD
+545 YCSDPHDCCLQCDKD
-560 CSARCGWIGSEE
+560 CTARCGWIGRE
-572 DT
+572 DDV

>member
-25 IEYIPI
+25 IEYIHI

-66 PVEDGRYR
+66 PVGDGRYR

-126 TSAEQARQVE
+126 TSSEQARQVE

-167 TGKIARLK
+167 TGKIARLN
-175 VIRDGLAAEF
+175 VIRNQLIPNFMRLWEAGTINDSVAYILAGQVPKRQKAVWSAQTGDGKKTFKCTSDWLVSIFGDMDHVEEVYGKLACQENSTSVCDYKDCLLNHAAGLGQYKSLRYECRGCCKTCSYLLNCKHSCPRAADAKKEKKDVAKAAQLRAVENEKARNQPIVDMIAKCYSRVGQLRAEHGI
-185 VPSYESGE
+185 SEADYLEKSDGYCNRSNTENLRRMESGE
-193 LSESTAY
+193 
-200 ELSRMSQDEQNIIF
+200 
-214 SVHGDKKKQL
+214 
-224 YSYSFSHIAKEM
+224 
-236 QKASESI
+236 
-243 PSKAC
+243 
-248 PASVSGFACEEL
+248 
-260 KARKTAAAKLH
+260 
-271 SWESLVCK
+271 
-279 ANTCCL
+279 
-285 DCNCLPSCSHPCAEA
+285 CNS
-300 KGKQRALRKISKDAE
+300 
-315 KESARR
+315 
-321 VEEQR
+321 
-326 QPAVDAITE
+326 
-335 SWKRMCSLAKDKGI
+335 
-349 DAKSVFT
+349 
-356 ACRGWS
+356 
-362 CPSDCDDMLKYAEG
+362 
-376 QKKFA
+376 
-381 FNDSMP
+381 NDYLP
-387 GNISYGSTRKL
+387 GNLYKGAAMNL

-418 KGVADAPAADPEK
+418 KGVAEAPAAEPEKCVKVDTWHTGNPPDPGEYIVYGFWDGVEACCMATWHDDVWDMDTVYLDSVSAWAYPPDKAVPAFDAHAADPGK

-444 APGDYIGLIRYTE
+444 EPGWYICRIE
-457 KGRLVPDDVERK
+457 VDDVDAHQYYK
-469 EGQWLLSGLP
+469 HWYGGKTWQGLV
-479 IDDAGITLVCWTKYP
+479 DDIETVTHW
-494 KLPKSPL
+494 
-501 NSAVPVSDVPAA
+501 VPV
-513 DPENVSTLT
+513 L
-522 PDSAYADSCI
+522 
-532 TGMSGSGRCGAAH
+532 
-545 YCSEPHDCCLQCDMD
+545 
-560 CSARCGWIGSEE
+560 EE
-572 DT
+572 DE

>member
-66 PVEDGRYR
+66 HVEDGRYR

-167 TGKIARLK
+167 TGKIARLN
-175 VIRDGLAAEF
+175 VIRSQLVPGFLNLWEAGKLKDSVAYALAKQSPVRQNAVKHSQMDGLGRDEF
-185 VPSYESGE
+185 PCSEEWLENIFLAMDRVES
-193 LSESTAY
+193 
-200 ELSRMSQDEQNIIF
+200 DC
-214 SVHGDKKKQL
+214 KQL
-224 YSYSFSHIAKEM
+224 SCDYTPLGNCVHKYTRVNRAACLGRYGFLACFRCCKECSSLQGCSFSCDYADGIKAERKAVEKAANQRAKEE
-236 QKASESI
+236 QKERDKPKKDILADVYSRV
-243 PSKAC
+243 K
-248 PASVSGFACEEL
+248 EL
-260 KARKTAAAKLH
+260 R
-271 SWESLVCK
+271 
-279 ANTCCL
+279 
-285 DCNCLPSCSHPCAEA
+285 
-300 KGKQRALRKISKDAE
+300 AE
-315 KESARR
+315 KEISAPDFCKASSGYDCKS
-321 VEEQR
+321 E
-326 QPAVDAITE
+326 
-335 SWKRMCSLAKDKGI
+335 I
-349 DAKSVFT
+349 DALSELESGKVQLT
-356 ACRGWS
+356 KRLPGGIW
-362 CPSDCDDMLKYAEG
+362 PDE
-376 QKKFA
+376 A
-381 FNDSMP
+381 F
-387 GNISYGSTRKL
+387 RL

-418 KGVADAPAADPEK
+418 KGVADAPAVEPEK

-444 APGDYIGLIRYTE
+444 EPGDYIGLIRYTE
-457 KGRLVPDDVERK
+457 KGRLVPDEVERK

-479 IDDAGITLVCWTKYP
+479 IDDAGITLVCWTEYP
-494 KLPKSPL
+494 ELPKSPL

-522 PDSAYADSCI
+522 PDSAYEDSCI

-545 YCSEPHDCCLQCDMD
+545 YCSEPHNCCLQCDED
-560 CSARCGWIGSEE
+560 CSARCGWIGSKE
-572 DT
+572 DD

>member
-136 ETQQLIYQLKQ
+136 ETQQLIYQLKE

-153 GRVRDYVSDICKIS
+153 GRVRDWVSEICKIS
-167 TGKIARLK
+167 TGKIARLN
-175 VIRDGLAAEF
+175 VIRSQLVPNFMKLWEAGTINDSVAYILAGQVPKRQKAVWSAQTGDGKKTFKCTADWLVSIFGDMDHIERVYGKLTCQENSTSVCDYKDCLLNCAAGSGQYKSLLYECRGCCKTC
-185 VPSYESGE
+185 SYLLTCKHSCPRAADAKKEKKDVAKAAQLRAVEDEKSRNQPIVDMIAKCYSRVGQLRAEHGISEEDYLRTSDRYCNSSNAEALRRMESGE
-193 LSESTAY
+193 CSSTDHLPGYLNVSTA
-200 ELSRMSQDEQNIIF
+200 RN
-214 SVHGDKKKQL
+214 
-224 YSYSFSHIAKEM
+224 
-236 QKASESI
+236 
-243 PSKAC
+243 
-248 PASVSGFACEEL
+248 
-260 KARKTAAAKLH
+260 
-271 SWESLVCK
+271 
-279 ANTCCL
+279 
-285 DCNCLPSCSHPCAEA
+285 
-300 KGKQRALRKISKDAE
+300 
-315 KESARR
+315 
-321 VEEQR
+321 
-326 QPAVDAITE
+326 
-335 SWKRMCSLAKDKGI
+335 
-349 DAKSVFT
+349 
-356 ACRGWS
+356 
-362 CPSDCDDMLKYAEG
+362 
-376 QKKFA
+376 
-381 FNDSMP
+381 
-387 GNISYGSTRKL
+387 L

-431 CVKVDTWHTGDPP
+431 CVKIDTWYTGDPP
-444 APGDYIGLIRYTE
+444 EPGDYIGLIRYTE
-457 KGRLVPDDVERK
+457 KGRLVPDEVERK

-479 IDDAGITLVCWTKYP
+479 IDDAGITLVCWTEYP
-494 KLPKSPL
+494 ELPKSPL
-501 NSAVPVSDVPAA
+501 NSAIPASDVPNAA
-513 DPENVSTLT
+513 PENVSTLT
-522 PDSAYADSCI
+522 PDSAYENSCI

-545 YCSEPHDCCLQCDMD
+545 YCSEPHDCCLQCDED
-560 CSARCGWIGSEE
+560 CSARCGWIGSKE

>member
-16 NNDTSARKQ
+16 NSDTSARKQ

-153 GRVRDYVSDICKIS
+153 GRVRDWVAEICKIS
-167 TGKIARLK
+167 TGKAARLM
-175 VIRDGLAAEF
+175 VIRSKLVPEFLNLWEADKINDAVAYALAKQPPVRQCAVKRYQMDVTERDIFPCTEEWLRNIFSEMDKAESDCKQLSCDDSTLGTCDHVYARVNRAASLGRYGSLSCFRCCKDCLSLQSCSFSCGHADGIKAERKAADKAATQRAKEEQKERDRPKKDILADVYSRVKELRTEKEISAPDFCKASSGYDCKSEIDAL
-185 VPSYESGE
+185 SDLESGKVQ
-193 LSESTAY
+193 LTKR
-200 ELSRMSQDEQNIIF
+200 LPGGIWPDE
-214 SVHGDKKKQL
+214 
-224 YSYSFSHIAKEM
+224 
-236 QKASESI
+236 
-243 PSKAC
+243 
-248 PASVSGFACEEL
+248 
-260 KARKTAAAKLH
+260 
-271 SWESLVCK
+271 
-279 ANTCCL
+279 
-285 DCNCLPSCSHPCAEA
+285 
-300 KGKQRALRKISKDAE
+300 
-315 KESARR
+315 
-321 VEEQR
+321 
-326 QPAVDAITE
+326 AI
-335 SWKRMCSLAKDKGI
+335 R
-349 DAKSVFT
+349 
-356 ACRGWS
+356 
-362 CPSDCDDMLKYAEG
+362 
-376 QKKFA
+376 
-381 FNDSMP
+381 
-387 GNISYGSTRKL
+387 L

-418 KGVADAPAADPEK
+418 KGIADAPAAEPEK
-431 CVKVDTWHTGDPP
+431 CVKVDTWHTGEPP
-444 APGDYIGLIRYTE
+444 KPGDYIGLIRYTE
-457 KGRLVPDDVERK
+457 KGRLVPYEVESK

-479 IDDAGITLVCWTKYP
+479 IEDDDITIVFWAEYP
-494 KLPKSPL
+494 ELPKSPL
-501 NSAVPVSDVPAA
+501 NSAIPASDVPNAA
-513 DPENVSTLT
+513 PENVSTLT
-522 PDSAYADSCI
+522 PDSAYEDSCI

-545 YCSEPHDCCLQCDMD
+545 YCSEPHDCCLQCDND
-560 CSARCGWIGSEE
+560 CSARCGWIGSKE
-572 DT
+572 DG